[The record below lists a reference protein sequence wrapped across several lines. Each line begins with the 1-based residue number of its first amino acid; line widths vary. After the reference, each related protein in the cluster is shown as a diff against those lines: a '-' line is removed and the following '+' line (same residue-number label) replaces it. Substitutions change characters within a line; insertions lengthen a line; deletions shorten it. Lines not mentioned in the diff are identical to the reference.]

1 MPVASQRQIFTGL
14 FMPTVSQK
22 HFYRNVCDRRAPKT
36 HLKECLW
43 PLPPKYTFTGMVMP
57 TIRPKS
63 TFTGMVM
70 PAIRP
75 KNTFTGMGYPR
86 RVPCISAKD
95 GDVLF
100 VGLDTAPQLSQ
111 LLTHL
116 PITDYSF
123 VLFWQNISEK
133 VLENTSKQ
141 ENNYN

>member
-1 MPVASQRQIFTGL
+1 
-14 FMPTVSQK
+14 MPTVSQK

-43 PLPPKYTFTGMVMP
+43 PLPPKYTFTQ
-57 TIRPKS
+57 
-63 TFTGMVM
+63 MVM